1 MRFRRLGPVDSGDDL
16 SLLTW
21 ADEVRLAR
29 AIEAG
34 VLAREVRETGRVLAG
49 AARSELVE
57 LERLGHA
64 AQRRMVAANVRLV
77 SVVVGRSTRLPDN
90 TRADLFQDGCL
101 GLIEAVRRFDH
112 ARGYRFATYALHRI
126 RAAVT
131 ASALRS
137 QALGGLTA
145 ARVRELRRLRW
156 AEAELSQSL
165 GRTATAPEVAAF
177 VGRDPDWVAELLE
190 YEVVV
195 PLEAVADELIDP
207 EAVEPFTT
215 TGLDRF
221 LLERLAPARRE
232 VVELRYGFADG
243 RTRSLREVADA
254 VGSTL
259 GVVRRLEREAL
270 RELRAHCPYDA
281 RSLL

>member
-1 MRFRRLGPVDSGDDL
+1 MDSGDDF

-21 ADEVRLAR
+21 SEEVRLAR

-34 VLAREVRETGRVLAG
+34 LLARFARETGRPPVG
-49 AARSELVE
+49 ASEAELVE
-57 LERLGHA
+57 LERLGNA
-64 AQRRMVAANVRLV
+64 AHRRMVAANLRLV
-77 SVVVGRSTRLPDN
+77 SVVVGRSARLPD
-90 TRADLFQDGCL
+90 TIRTDLFQDGCV

-131 ASALRS
+131 ASAFRA

-156 AEAELSQSL
+156 AESELSQRL
-165 GRTATAPEVAAF
+165 GRSATAPEVAVF
-177 VGRDPDWVAELLE
+177 VGRDPDWVGGLLE

-195 PLEAVADELIDP
+195 PIEVVADELIDQHSEDP
-207 EAVEPFTT
+207 LGFADV
-215 TGLDRF
+215 GRA
-221 LLERLAPARRE
+221 LLERLTPAHRQ
-232 VVELRYGFADG
+232 VIELRCGFADD
-243 RTRSLREVADA
+243 RTLSLREVAETLN
-254 VGSTL
+254 STL

-270 RELRAHCPYDA
+270 AELRAHCPYAA
-281 RSLL
+281 RTYL